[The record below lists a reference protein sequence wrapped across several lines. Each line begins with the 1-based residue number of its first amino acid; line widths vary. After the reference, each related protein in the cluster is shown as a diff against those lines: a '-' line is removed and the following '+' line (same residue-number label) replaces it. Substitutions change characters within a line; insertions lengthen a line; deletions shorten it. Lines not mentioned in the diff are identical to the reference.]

1 MHGFAI
7 RCALGTV
14 SDDFDF
20 VPRLG
25 KIRSQGKAK
34 TQLKRLKRVVAK
46 GRLGT
51 RGRSSLAPGAVRHAG
66 RGKVQAA
73 LTRHWSNQRARRVI
87 VKVHIARA
95 GPTGT
100 AGFAK
105 HVAYVR
111 REGAGRRGERGK
123 LYDRSVDEADA
134 KAFNNR
140 ADEDRRQFRLIVSP
154 EDANQMKDLTQFTRE
169 FMSQVEKDLGRRL
182 DWVAVNHHDTGQP
195 HVHIVIRGGNTRNG
209 ELLIDR
215 KYITQGFRARAQELV
230 TLELGP
236 RRLREMAAARSNEP
250 EREALTAVDHD
261 IARSLTDGRYTPENE
276 RGGLSRFDSMVV
288 NRRLRFLETLNLASR
303 QEDGRWTLKEGWQ
316 DTLRALGRRGDIIRS
331 LANLKGRKIDAS
343 RLHALPRDL
352 NSAGEI
358 LGRLAATLLG
368 DELRNGTL
376 ALIEGL
382 DGRVWSI
389 EMTEQETAQ
398 LPKPGG
404 IVSIGRKAIEPK
416 PADRTIAAIAER
428 NGGVYSEELHQA
440 ADPSSSPA
448 FRLAHK
454 RRLEA
459 LRRLGVV
466 DRNADG
472 TWAVPSN
479 FEESAL
485 SADARRQYLAIN
497 VRSWLPL
504 EELIERHA
512 ETWLDRLDQKE
523 LAGVA
528 GLLAVELR
536 ASLQKRHM
544 WLQREG
550 HLLDVNGKLTNESVT
565 SLKIAEW
572 KSAVATESKRTGL
585 ALVEI
590 TNGSDFRGRYSHHI
604 ELANTRLAVV
614 VGTDGFA
621 LIEAPSRQLR
631 WQGQNILLTRP
642 NKNIQWKSLLSRSR
656 GL

>member
-1 MHGFAI
+1 VHRFAI
-7 RCALGTV
+7 RSALRAV
-14 SDDFDF
+14 SNGFDF

-25 KIRSQGKAK
+25 KIRSQGKLK

-46 GRLGT
+46 GRLGS
-51 RGRSSLAPGAVRHAG
+51 RGRKSLAPGAVRHAG

-73 LTRHWSNQRARRVI
+73 LARHWSNQRARRVI

-95 GPTGT
+95 GPTGAASFT
-100 AGFAK
+100 K
-105 HVAYVR
+105 HVAYIR
-111 REGAGRRGERGK
+111 REGAGREGERGK
-123 LYDRSVDEADA
+123 LYDRSVDEANA
-134 KAFNNR
+134 KAFNER

-154 EDANQMKDLTQFTRE
+154 EDAEQMKDLTQFTRE
-169 FMSQVEKDLGRRL
+169 FMSLVEKDLSRRL
-182 DWVAVNHHDTGQP
+182 DWVAANHHDTAQP

-230 TLELGP
+230 TLELGQ
-236 RRLREMAAARSNEP
+236 RRLREMAAARSNEA
-250 EREALTAVDHD
+250 EQEALTAIDHD
-261 IARSLTDGRYTPENE
+261 IARSLTDGRYTPESE
-276 RGGLSRFDSMVV
+276 RGGLSRFDGAVLK
-288 NRRLRFLETLNLASR
+288 RRLRFLETLDLAAR
-303 QEDGRWTLKEGWQ
+303 QEDGRWAMQEGWQ
-316 DTLRALGRRGDIIRS
+316 DTLRALGRRGDIIRT
-331 LANLKGRKIDAS
+331 LANAEGRKIDAS

-358 LGRLAATLLG
+358 LGRLAATLPG

-389 EMTEQETAQ
+389 AMTDQETAQ

-466 DRNADG
+466 DRNVDG
-472 TWAVPSN
+472 TWTVPSN
-479 FEESAL
+479 FEERAL
-485 SADARRQYLAIN
+485 HADARGQSLSIN
-497 VRSWLPL
+497 VQSWLP
-504 EELIERHA
+504 IEALTARHA
-512 ETWLDRLDQKE
+512 ETWLDRMNAKVLDAAK
-523 LAGVA
+523 
-528 GLLAVELR
+528 GLFADELR
-536 ASLQKRHM
+536 QSLNARRA

-550 HLLDVNGKLTNESVT
+550 YALDHNGRLTRDDTERLRRAELEKAAMSESAR
-565 SLKIAEW
+565 L
-572 KSAVATESKRTGL
+572 GL
-585 ALVEI
+585 PFARLENWI
-590 TNGSDFRGRYSHHI
+590 EFSGTYSRNV
-604 ELANTRLAVV
+604 ELAQGRFAVIVGRDQYTLIQASARNSIWLAREV
-614 VGTDGFA
+614 T
-621 LIEAPSRQLR
+621 
-631 WQGQNILLTRP
+631 LTRSSGS
-642 NKNIQWKSLLSRSR
+642 IQWALGRSR
-656 GL
+656 IRSS

>member
-7 RCALGTV
+7 RCALGAV

-51 RGRSSLAPGAVRHAG
+51 RGRKCLAPGAVRHAG

-73 LTRHWSNQRARRVI
+73 LARHWSNQRARRVI

-95 GPTGT
+95 GPSG
-100 AGFAK
+100 AASFAK
-105 HVAYVR
+105 HVAYIR
-111 REGAGRRGERGK
+111 REGAGREGERGK
-123 LYDRSVDEADA
+123 LYDRSGDEADA
-134 KAFNNR
+134 KTFNER
-140 ADEDRRQFRLIVSP
+140 ADEDKRQFRLIVSP
-154 EDANQMKDLTQFTRE
+154 EDAEQMKDLTQFTRE
-169 FMSQVEKDLGRRL
+169 FMSEVEQDLGRRL
-182 DWVAVNHHDTGQP
+182 DWVAANHHDTAQP

-215 KYITQGFRARAQELV
+215 KYIMQGFRARAQELV
-230 TLELGP
+230 TLELGQ
-236 RRLREMAAARSNEP
+236 RRLREMAAARSQET

-261 IARSLTDGRYTPENE
+261 IARSLVDGGYTPESE
-276 RGGLSRFDSMVV
+276 RGGLSRFDSTVV
-288 NRRLRFLETLNLASR
+288 NRRLRFLETLDLAVR
-303 QEDGRWTLKEGWQ
+303 QEDRRWAMRDGWQ
-316 DTLRALGRRGDIIRS
+316 DTLRALGRREDIIRS
-331 LANLKGRKIDAS
+331 LANFVGRKIDAA

-358 LGRLAATLLG
+358 LGRLAATLPG
-368 DELRNGTL
+368 DELRNGTT

-389 EMTEQETAQ
+389 EMTEQEAVQ

-404 IVSIGRKAIEPK
+404 IVSVGRQAVEAK

-428 NGGVYSEELHQA
+428 NGGVYSEELHEA

-472 TWAVPSN
+472 TWVVPEN
-479 FEESAL
+479 FEERAFK
-485 SADARRQYLAIN
+485 ADTRKQGLAID
-497 VRSWLPL
+497 VRSWLSI
-504 EELIERHA
+504 EALIDRHA
-512 ETWLDRLDQKE
+512 ETWLDRIDAKV
-523 LAGVA
+523 LAGTSGPFADEVRKSLYIRKA
-528 GLLAVELR
+528 WLRNKGYALDHYGQLSSADRQRLQRMEFEASAAQYAQQTGLLFRGLEKGDVFSGTYARNIDLAHGRFALVTGFR
-536 ASLQKRHM
+536 DFTMIATSGR
-544 WLQREG
+544 WLQ
-550 HLLDVNGKLTNESVT
+550 SVGQEVT
-565 SLKIAEW
+565 LHRMGETIQRKPL
-572 KSAVATESKRTGL
+572 RT
-585 ALVEI
+585 
-590 TNGSDFRGRYSHHI
+590 
-604 ELANTRLAVV
+604 
-614 VGTDGFA
+614 
-621 LIEAPSRQLR
+621 RQI
-631 WQGQNILLTRP
+631 GQ
-642 NKNIQWKSLLSRSR
+642 
-656 GL
+656 

>member
-1 MHGFAI
+1 
-7 RCALGTV
+7 V
-14 SDDFDF
+14 NEDFDF

-46 GRLGT
+46 GRLAT
-51 RGRSSLAPGAVRHAG
+51 RGRKPMAPGAVRHAG

-73 LTRHWSNQRARRVI
+73 LARHWSRLRARRVI

-95 GPTGT
+95 GPRG
-100 AGFAK
+100 AASFAK
-105 HVAYVR
+105 HVAYIR
-111 REGAGRRGERGK
+111 REGAGREGERGK

-134 KAFNNR
+134 KAFNDR
-140 ADEDRRQFRLIVSP
+140 ADGDGRQFRLIVSP
-154 EDANQMKDLTQFTRE
+154 EDADQMKDLTQFTRE

-182 DWVAVNHHDTGQP
+182 DWVAANHHDTGQP

-230 TLELGP
+230 TRELGQ
-236 RRLREMAAARSNEP
+236 RRLREMAAARSNEA

-261 IARSLTDGRYTPENE
+261 IARSLIDGRYTPDSE
-276 RGGLSRFDSMVV
+276 RGGLSRFDGAVV
-288 NRRLRFLETLNLASR
+288 NRRLRFLRTLDLAKR
-303 QEDGRWTLKEGWQ
+303 QEDGRWAMQEGWQ

-331 LANLKGRKIDAS
+331 LANLEGRQIDAS

-358 LGRLAATLLG
+358 LGRLAATLPG
-368 DELRNGTL
+368 DELQNGTT

-389 EMTEQETAQ
+389 EMTEQEANQ

-404 IVSIGRKAIEPK
+404 IISVGRKSIEPK

-428 NGGVYSEELHQA
+428 NGGVYSEELHEA
-440 ADPSSSPA
+440 TDPSSSPA

-479 FEESAL
+479 FEERAL
-485 SADARRQYLAIN
+485 NAYARRQSIAIN
-497 VRSWLPL
+497 VRSWLPIEAL
-504 EELIERHA
+504 VERHA
-512 ETWLDRLDQKE
+512 ETWLDRMYIEVLADSAGPFSDELRKSFSRRTAWLQSNGYALDHNGQLARDGAVRLRKEEIQNTTKVEVARVGVPVIEPENWTEFSGIYSRNVE
-523 LAGVA
+523 LA
-528 GLLAVELR
+528 
-536 ASLQKRHM
+536 Q
-544 WLQREG
+544 
-550 HLLDVNGKLTNESVT
+550 GK
-565 SLKIAEW
+565 
-572 KSAVATESKRTGL
+572 
-585 ALVEI
+585 
-590 TNGSDFRGRYSHHI
+590 
-604 ELANTRLAVV
+604 
-614 VGTDGFA
+614 FA
-621 LIEAPSRQLR
+621 LITGRDRFALVPASSQHLN
-631 WQGQNILLTRP
+631 WQGRTVSLNRTR
-642 NKNIQWKSLLSRSR
+642 NSIKWALGRSR
-656 GL
+656 PRDL